1 MKEID
6 RRTITEIGIP
16 SLVLMERAA
25 MAVAEEV
32 KRRAAKTEKIW
43 CACGCGN
50 NGADGVAAAR
60 MLHLAGYPV
69 VVIYIGNREK
79 ASEEFKRQAVIAE
92 NLGVSFIAYREFIPG
107 SCDILVDAIFGVGLA
122 RPVEGEFLEFFTM
135 LKGASPR
142 LTVAVD
148 LPSGISSDS
157 GQVLGAALKAQVT
170 VTFGWEKLGTV
181 LYPGKD
187 YSGQVIVADIG
198 FPPLSALNALGAGE
212 PANYAF
218 TYEAEDKCRL
228 PLRPA
233 YGNKGSFG
241 RVLIVAGSKNMGGAA
256 YLSALAAYRMGA
268 GLVKILT
275 VSENREFLQARLP
288 EAILETYSGEMF
300 HANPEDYRPVLEENC
315 EWADV
320 VVLGPGLGKAPYVEA
335 LTEMVLTIAC
345 TPIVVDAD
353 ALNMIAAHPYMCGY
367 FTENIILTPHLGE
380 MARLTGKSIQEIQQD
395 VPGTAAAYA
404 AHYGI
409 TCVLKDAVTAVAL
422 RDGRIY
428 LNTSGNSAM
437 AKAGSGDVLTGIIA
451 ALLAQGMDEME
462 GTILGVYL
470 HGLAGDLYR
479 EERGSYGMLAGELAD
494 CAGMLAD
501 GVVKKA
507 E

>member
-1 MKEID
+1 MKEVD
-6 RRTITEIGIP
+6 RRTIHEIGIP

-32 KRRAAKTEKIW
+32 KRRAKKTEKIW

-69 VVIYIGNREK
+69 VVIYMGNREK
-79 ASEEFKRQAVIAE
+79 ASEEFLCQVKIAE
-92 NLGVSFIAYREFIPG
+92 GLGVSIIAYQDFIPG
-107 SCDILVDAIFGVGLA
+107 RCDVLVDAVFGVGLS
-122 RPVEGEFLEFFTM
+122 RPIEGEMLSFFAM
-135 LKGASPR
+135 LTEAAPR

-157 GQVLGAALKAQVT
+157 GQLLGAALKAQVT
-170 VTFGWEKLGTV
+170 VTFGWEKWGTV
-181 LYPGKD
+181 LYPGRD
-187 YSGQVIVADIG
+187 YSGEVIVADIG
-198 FPPLSALNALGAGE
+198 FPPLSMVENR
-212 PANYAF
+212 YAY
-218 TYEAEDKCRL
+218 TYGPGDLSRL

-233 YGNKGSFG
+233 YANKGSFG
-241 RVLIVAGSKNMGGAA
+241 RVLIVAGSKHMGGAA
-256 YLSALAAYRMGA
+256 YLSALAAYRAGA
-268 GLVKILT
+268 GLVKVLT
-275 VSENREFLQARLP
+275 VEENREFLQSRLP
-288 EAILETYSGEMF
+288 EAILMTYSGELF

-315 EWADV
+315 EWADA
-320 VVLGPGLGKAPYVEA
+320 VVLGPGLGKEPYVEA

-353 ALNMIAAHPYMCGY
+353 GLNMIAAHPYMCGY

-380 MARLTGKSIQEIQQD
+380 MARLTGKTIREIQEDI
-395 VPGTAAAYA
+395 PGTAMEYA

-422 RDGRIY
+422 RDGRLY

-437 AKAGSGDVLTGIIA
+437 AKAGSGDVLTGVIA
-451 ALLAQGMDEME
+451 GLLAQGMDEME
-462 GTILGVYL
+462 GTVLGVYL
-470 HGLAGDLYR
+470 HGAAGDHYVK
-479 EERGSYGMLAGELAD
+479 EKGSYGLLASELAD
-494 CAGMLAD
+494 HVGLIIKEGAQH
-501 GVVKKA
+501 